1 MEGNR
6 SHVADSMNP
15 KPGPILGGRA
25 FLVALA
31 ACLLAAAGLGV
42 WIAYEYLG
50 ATVTT
55 RVDDGFSTAAPLL
68 AALAC
73 GWTGF
78 RQRGRGRVGWILLGL
93 SCASWA
99 AGSATRAY
107 FGLVGQHV
115 PFPSVS
121 DVGFLAAVPLAIGG
135 LAGFPTAAPRAT
147 SRLRTALD
155 GMIIAAALLFLS
167 WGTVL
172 GPVFEMSSGSLGETV
187 IGLAYPTGDLV
198 MGAIVLFLLSRS
210 RRELRLPLLLVGAGI
225 LSNTISDSTFTY
237 LQLQDE
243 FSAIANVVGVGWV
256 LGFLLI
262 ALGALR
268 ETGFELKPESA
279 DTHIGA
285 VSTVLP
291 YFPLLPAASLAA
303 GKEIFVGSLDLV
315 LFWTALFIVG
325 AVVIRQLVTMIE
337 NLTLNR
343 TLEARVADRTAEL
356 RQSEERFRALVQK
369 SSDVITIADGG
380 GVITY
385 QSPSASRVLGYPP
398 DGLAGTPFLDSVHP
412 DDRSRV
418 KSLIDT
424 VTQSPGA
431 STSIE
436 ARLHHQDGDWR
447 QCEMTVTNLLEEA
460 AVRGLVMNTRDI
472 TDRKAIEEQ
481 LMHQAFHDALTGLAN
496 RALFRDRLRQSIA
509 RAQRRR
515 EQPAILYMDLDAFKS
530 INDILG
536 HPIGDALLTAVAK
549 RIKSCVR
556 EGDTVARLGGDEFA
570 ILLEDTEELESPTG
584 VAQRILEELNRP
596 FHLDGRDVAIHAS
609 IGIASRTGVA
619 DADELLRDADIAMYR
634 AKAGG
639 KSRFEIFTDTMQKA
653 VVSQLELEVDLQ
665 RAIEDGEFFIH
676 YQPLVD
682 LASGQ
687 TVAVE
692 ALARWRH
699 PWRGVVPPAEF
710 IPAAEKTGAIVS
722 VGRWVLQRAC
732 EQVRAWQDANGGPAL
747 GLAVNLSAR
756 QLKDPGLVE
765 DVIDAVASS
774 GLEPTGILLEMTES
788 VLMDDLE
795 KTIPILQQLKA
806 LGLMLAVD
814 DFGTGYSSLS
824 YLRQLPVD
832 TLKIDRSFISGLGKE
847 REAALVETI
856 VNMGRSL
863 KLEVVAEG
871 IEDDVQLAALKRMG
885 CELGQGYLF
894 AQPMP
899 ADQVA
904 TYLDRERAART
915 AA

>member
-1 MEGNR
+1 
-6 SHVADSMNP
+6 
-15 KPGPILGGRA
+15 
-25 FLVALA
+25 
-31 ACLLAAAGLGV
+31 
-42 WIAYEYLG
+42 
-50 ATVTT
+50 
-55 RVDDGFSTAAPLL
+55 
-68 AALAC
+68 
-73 GWTGF
+73 
-78 RQRGRGRVGWILLGL
+78 
-93 SCASWA
+93 
-99 AGSATRAY
+99 
-107 FGLVGQHV
+107 
-115 PFPSVS
+115 
-121 DVGFLAAVPLAIGG
+121 
-135 LAGFPTAAPRAT
+135 
-147 SRLRTALD
+147 
-155 GMIIAAALLFLS
+155 
-167 WGTVL
+167 
-172 GPVFEMSSGSLGETV
+172 MSSGSTGETV

-210 RRELRLPLLLVGAGI
+210 KRELRLPLLLVGAGI
-225 LSNTISDSTFTY
+225 LANTISDSAFTY
-237 LQLQDE
+237 LQLQDKY
-243 FSAIANVVGVGWV
+243 SPIANVLDAGWV
-256 LGFLLI
+256 LGFFLI
-262 ALGALR
+262 GLGALR
-268 ETGFELKPESA
+268 EPGFEQKTTAA

-291 YFPLLPAASLAA
+291 YLPLLPAASLAA
-303 GKEIFVGSLDLV
+303 VKEIFTGSLDPI

-325 AVVIRQLVTMIE
+325 AVLVRQLVTLLE

-343 TLEARVADRTAEL
+343 TLEDRVASRTAEL
-356 RQSEERFRALVQK
+356 RQSEERFKALVQK
-369 SSDVITIADGG
+369 SSDVITIVDGD
-380 GVITY
+380 GVIRY
-385 QSPSASRVLGYPP
+385 QSPSAARVLGYPAE
-398 DGLAGTPFLDSVHP
+398 GLAGSPLLDSMHP
-412 DDRSRV
+412 DDRARV
-418 KSLIDT
+418 KSVVDT
-424 VTQSPGA
+424 VSQSPGS

-436 ARLHHQDGDWR
+436 ARLHHQEGDWR
-447 QCEMTVTNLLEEA
+447 QCELTVTNLLEES
-460 AVRGLVMNTRDI
+460 AVRGLVINTRDI
-472 TDRKAIEEQ
+472 TDRKALEEQ

-530 INDILG
+530 INDTLG
-536 HPIGDALLTAVAK
+536 HPVGDALLTAVAR
-549 RIKSCVR
+549 RIKTCVR
-556 EGDTVARLGGDEFA
+556 AGDTVARLGGDEFA
-570 ILLEDTEELESPTG
+570 ILLEDTEDLESPSR
-584 VAQRILEELNRP
+584 VAQRILDELNRP
-596 FHLDGRDVAIHAS
+596 FHLDGREVAIHAS
-609 IGIASRTGVA
+609 IGIACRTAGPG

-639 KSRFEIFTDTMQKA
+639 KGRFEIFTDTMQKA

-682 LASGQ
+682 LQSGQ

-699 PWRGVVPPAEF
+699 PWRGVIPPAEF

-732 EQVRAWQDANGGPAL
+732 EQVRAWQDVRGGPAL

-795 KTIPILQQLKA
+795 KTIPILQRLKA

-871 IEDDVQLAALKRMG
+871 IEDDAQLAALKRMG

>member
-1 MEGNR
+1 MK
-6 SHVADSMNP
+6 S
-15 KPGPILGGRA
+15 KPGPSLGGRA
-25 FLVALA
+25 FLTALA
-31 ACLLAAAGLGV
+31 GSVLTVGGLAV
-42 WIAYEYLG
+42 WIAYQFLG

-55 RVDDGFSTAAPLL
+55 RLDDGLSTAVPLL
-68 AALAC
+68 AAFAC
-73 GWTGF
+73 GWAGY
-78 RQRGRGRVGWILLGL
+78 RQRGRGRAAWILLGL

-99 AGSATRAY
+99 AGSAIWAY
-107 FGLVGQHV
+107 FDLVGQNV
-115 PFPSVS
+115 PFPSLA
-121 DVGFLAAVPLAIGG
+121 DIGFLAAVPLAIGG

-172 GPVFEMSSGSLGETV
+172 GPVFEMSSGSVGETV

-210 RRELRLPLLLVGAGI
+210 RRELRLPLLLVGGGI
-225 LSNTISDSTFTY
+225 LANTVSDSAFTY
-237 LQLQDE
+237 LQLQDKY
-243 FSAIANVVGVGWV
+243 SAIANVVDAGWV
-256 LGFLLI
+256 LGFFLI

-268 ETGFELKPESA
+268 DTGFEPKAETT

-285 VSTVLP
+285 VATVLP

-303 GKEIFVGSLDLV
+303 VKEIFTGSLDPV

-325 AVVIRQLVTMIE
+325 AVVVRQLVTMLE

-343 TLEARVADRTAEL
+343 TLEARVAARTAEL
-356 RQSEERFRALVQK
+356 RQSEERFKALVQK
-369 SSDVITIADGG
+369 SSDVITIVDGDG
-380 GVITY
+380 RIRY
-385 QSPSASRVLGYPP
+385 QSPSAERVLGYPA
-398 DGLAGTPFLDSVHP
+398 DGLAGSPLLDSVHP
-412 DDRSRV
+412 DDRTRV
-418 KSLIDT
+418 KSLFET
-424 VTQSPGA
+424 VSQSPGS

-436 ARLHHQDGDWR
+436 ARLHHQEGDWR

-460 AVRGLVMNTRDI
+460 AVSGLVINTRDI
-472 TDRKAIEEQ
+472 TDRKALEEQ

-530 INDILG
+530 INDTLG
-536 HPIGDALLTAVAK
+536 HPVGDALLTAVAR
-549 RIKSCVR
+549 RIKTCVR

-570 ILLEDTEELESPTG
+570 ILLEDTEDLESPTG
-584 VAQRILEELNRP
+584 VAQRILQGLNRP
-596 FHLDGRDVAIHAS
+596 FHLDGREVVIHAS
-609 IGIASRTGVA
+609 IGIAGRTAHHA

-634 AKAGG
+634 AKAAG

-653 VVSQLELEVDLQ
+653 VVAQLELEVDLQ

-682 LASGQ
+682 LQSGQ

-722 VGRWVLQRAC
+722 VGRWILQRAC
-732 EQVRAWQDANGGPAL
+732 EQVRAWQDATGGPAL

-774 GLEPTGILLEMTES
+774 GLEPTGILLEMTET